1 MSSQLIR
8 PRVVTGTVRS
18 LWNIAAFSRLRQD
31 SPSPW
36 ALRSLSSYGG
46 GIMFV
51 ANAAP
56 GSTTARG
63 HTDNFFSLKAKDK
76 RHQEVNMSD
85 YANKVVLVVNV
96 ASNCGFTSQYKE
108 LEQLYK
114 DYKDRGLVI
123 IGFPCN
129 QFGKQ
134 EPGTNEEIESFCKLN
149 YGVTFPVM
157 DKIDVNGD
165 NEDPVYSFLKS
176 QKSGIIGL
184 TRIKWNFEKFLIGRD
199 GTVFKRY
206 SSAASPSSI
215 ATDIEKL
222 LGPV

>member
-1 MSSQLIR
+1 ME
-8 PRVVTGTVRS
+8 G
-18 LWNIAAFSRLRQD
+18 
-31 SPSPW
+31 
-36 ALRSLSSYGG
+36 
-46 GIMFV
+46 
-51 ANAAP
+51 
-56 GSTTARG
+56 
-63 HTDNFFSLKAKDK
+63 AKDK